1 MEGELAVNDIPFS
14 RVLAHVPVQFLGYID
29 GSVSV
34 ICYAVVMTLC
44 YCFVPLYTPRGS
56 LGALLSASVRML
68 RIRSVKGIEAMA
80 EIYSPEGCKFG
91 VVCPKYQFNH
101 FLTTVLTW

>member
-14 RVLAHVPVQFLGYID
+14 RVLVHVPVQFLGCID

-44 YCFVPLYTPRGS
+44 YCSVPLYTPPWILGGS
-56 LGALLSASVRML
+56 SFSHR
-68 RIRSVKGIEAMA
+68 ENA
-80 EIYSPEGCKFG
+80 EDPQREG
-91 VVCPKYQFNH
+91 H
-101 FLTTVLTW
+101 

>member
-44 YCFVPLYTPRGS
+44 YCFVPLYTPPWILRGS
-56 LGALLSASVRML
+56 SFSQR
-68 RIRSVKGIEAMA
+68 ENA
-80 EIYSPEGCKFG
+80 EDPQREG
-91 VVCPKYQFNH
+91 H
-101 FLTTVLTW
+101 